1 MRGEILEMEKSDL
14 LKNLCKQIEATES
27 IFQPKLNLF
36 TIVVFEEQ
44 NMRFLVIEGNIGA
57 GKTTLAGKLANEFNA
72 KLIVEQFADN
82 PFLPKFYK
90 NQERYSFPLELSFLA
105 DRYNQIKDEVL
116 NLDLFH
122 NFLVADYYFAKSAI
136 FAQNTLKQDEYRLFR
151 QIFDIVFESMPKPD
165 LYVYLH
171 SDTEKLLKNITK
183 RGRDYEK
190 DITPAYLD
198 KIRDGYFHFFKQ
210 VNSFPVLI
218 IDINNID
225 FVDNNK
231 HYELLKEVIF
241 KSDYKLGINRLI
253 MS

>member
-1 MRGEILEMEKSDL
+1 
-14 LKNLCKQIEATES
+14 
-27 IFQPKLNLF
+27 
-36 TIVVFEEQ
+36 
-44 NMRFLVIEGNIGA
+44 MRFLVIEGNIGA
-57 GKTTLAGKLANEFNA
+57 GKTTLADKLANEFNA

-105 DRYNQIKDEVL
+105 DRYNQIKDEVM

-122 NFLVADYYFAKSAI
+122 NFLIADYYFAKSAI

-171 SDTEKLLKNITK
+171 SDTEKLLENIAK

-190 DITPAYLD
+190 EITPEYLD

-218 IDINNID
+218 IDINHID
-225 FVDNNK
+225 FVNNNQ
-231 HYELLKEVIF
+231 HYELLKEAIF

-253 MS
+253 MP